1 MRVRI
6 ALAEKGMNYEYKEQ
20 DLWQKTPLLLQMNLD
35 HKMISVLIH
44 NRKPVCESLVI
55 VQCIDEVWK
64 DKSPLLPTD
73 PFQRAIARFW
83 ADFVNKKSS
92 CDHHHQG
99 SSDHYNLRYED
110 HGFETWTVCS
120 DEKRIWLT
128 KGEEREEA
136 KKELIENFKILE
148 GELSETCLTLG
159 GETIGFVNIAL
170 ITFYR
175 RFYSSEMFGKF
186 SIEAECPK
194 IIAWAKRCMQKDTV
208 AKSLPDH
215 KKVYEF
221 LVQLRNKLGLD

>member
-35 HKMISVLIH
+35 HKMIPVLIH

-55 VQCIDEVWK
+55 VQYIDEVWK
-64 DKSPLLPTD
+64 NKSPLLPTD

-83 ADFVNKKSS
+83 ADFVNKK
-92 CDHHHQG
+92 
-99 SSDHYNLRYED
+99 
-110 HGFETWTVCS
+110 VCS
-120 DEKRIWLT
+120 DEKRMWLT
-128 KGEEREEA
+128 KGEELEEA
-136 KKELIENFKILE
+136 KKELIESFKILE
-148 GELSETCLTLG
+148 GALSETCLTLG
-159 GETIGFVNIAL
+159 GETIGFVNVAL

>member
-73 PFQRAIARFW
+73 PFQRAIA
-83 ADFVNKKSS
+83 
-92 CDHHHQG
+92 
-99 SSDHYNLRYED
+99 
-110 HGFETWTVCS
+110 S